1 LNGSLPY
8 GILEP
13 LRNNSVCHKW
23 PQAGSGPAKSI
34 VSQFPMSAFSSVHFE
49 MPKRT

>member
-1 LNGSLPY
+1 VISGHELKSMTLS

-23 PQAGSGPAKSI
+23 PQAGSGPTNRNRFI
-34 VSQFPMSAFSSVHFE
+34 LNFNC
-49 MPKRT
+49 